1 MRDCVKSRSCISIMA
16 RVRTCR
22 HPPGSMLPAA
32 LCALAAASCAPAY
45 TKPSFVLPPD
55 THTTGTVRPARIAPP
70 IKQAVPLSKVPSS
83 NVPNPTVPSP
93 KVPGPDLP
101 GANVPVPSEAL
112 LKPQPEPDCTFSA
125 TDTAAD
131 ERQKLDYERQCYR
144 HAEMIARAR
153 LQLLQESVAK
163 TTAAIKSGI

>member
-1 MRDCVKSRSCISIMA
+1 MRDCVKSRSCISIID
-16 RVRTCR
+16 RLRTYER
-22 HPPGSMLPAA
+22 PPGSMLPAA

-45 TKPSFVLPPD
+45 TKPNFVSPPD
-55 THTTGTVRPARIAPP
+55 MHTTGTVRPARSAPP
-70 IKQAVPLSKVPSS
+70 IKQAVALPKISSPSPNIPNS
-83 NVPNPTVPSP
+83 NVPSPNVAGPNVAMPSQ
-93 KVPGPDLP
+93 
-101 GANVPVPSEAL
+101 AL
-112 LKPQPEPDCTFSA
+112 LKPQPEPDCTFPA

-163 TTAAIKSGI
+163 TPAAVKSGI

>member
-1 MRDCVKSRSCISIMA
+1 
-16 RVRTCR
+16 
-22 HPPGSMLPAA
+22 MLPAA

-45 TKPSFVLPPD
+45 TKPSFLLPPD

-83 NVPNPTVPSP
+83 NVPSPTVPSP
-93 KVPGPDLP
+93 KVPGPDLLGP
-101 GANVPVPSEAL
+101 NVPIPSEAL
-112 LKPQPEPDCTFSA
+112 LQPQPEPDCRFPE

-153 LQLLQESVAK
+153 LQLLQESVVKAV
-163 TTAAIKSGI
+163 TAVKSGI

>member
-1 MRDCVKSRSCISIMA
+1 
-16 RVRTCR
+16 
-22 HPPGSMLPAA
+22 MLPAA

-45 TKPSFVLPPD
+45 TKPNFVLPPD
-55 THTTGTVRPARIAPP
+55 THTTGAVRPARIAPP
-70 IKQAVPLSKVPSS
+70 TKETVPLPKVPSS
-83 NVPNPTVPSP
+83 NVSRPNSPTPNVLSP
-93 KVPGPDLP
+93 NFPGP
-101 GANVPVPSEAL
+101 NVPIPSEAL
-112 LKPQPEPDCTFSA
+112 LKPQPEPDCTFPA

-163 TTAAIKSGI
+163 AVTAVKSGI

>member
-1 MRDCVKSRSCISIMA
+1 MRDCAKSRSYISIM
-16 RVRTCR
+16 RCLRTCP
-22 HPPGSMLPAA
+22 HSPGSMLPAV

-45 TKPSFVLPPD
+45 TKPSFVSPPD
-55 THTTGTVRPARIAPP
+55 IRTTGTVRQARIAPP

-83 NVPNPTVPSP
+83 NVPGPEVSGPNL
-93 KVPGPDLP
+93 PGP
-101 GANVPVPSEAL
+101 NVPMPSEAL
-112 LKPQPEPDCTFSA
+112 LQPQPEPDCGFPA

-163 TTAAIKSGI
+163 TPAAVKTGI